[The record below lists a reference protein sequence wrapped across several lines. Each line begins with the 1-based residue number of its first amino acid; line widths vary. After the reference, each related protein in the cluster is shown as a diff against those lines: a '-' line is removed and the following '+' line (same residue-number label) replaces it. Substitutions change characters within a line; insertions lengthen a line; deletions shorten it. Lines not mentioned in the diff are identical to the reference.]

1 MSADKAREKEQR
13 RAEKEARRARR
24 AAKRQRKLQKA
35 ERRESR
41 RARKERKTVSSSTL
55 APAPLAHAK
64 AAIGNAGEPLGALSV
79 SRTREANSSTAAA
92 GAKRSGPV
100 TESGADRHTG
110 KKRRLE
116 AKGGSKRSAD
126 VTDSTVTGAIATS
139 NFSAPLV
146 DLSKQQLKIKAAE
159 LVERF
164 LSEQLS
170 QGVRKEDIIPEQ
182 VDKSRLTLGSKAN
195 ESKRERKQHDKLAAY
210 VEKRLEKA
218 VRKRETGLTARAQ
231 LAPASTSAVLSSSS
245 IQIPA
250 TRATPAAPVSP
261 AIQSTNPFL
270 RAQQQKQQQQRNA
283 HASHFPPN
291 FDFRSMTDR
300 LVASSS
306 SQRASSHG
314 QSASSAGQETSSSSD
329 QASRVPFAAN
339 SSSAGISGRSI
350 GAGISSYGA
359 GSGMGSTI
367 ADKRWASA
375 GPIPKAEANQREN
388 KEALIAANMD
398 CSHTDML
405 EKLYMPKQF
414 KWLKEAYGLEWKSSH
429 FSKAED
435 AVIEQG
441 AEEFA
446 RNNDM
451 TVDNVKG
458 LFLDRPTAE
467 HARLYASLTSY
478 LVRKLG
484 DRPARNLRIHCSA
497 MWNPDRVIKGTW
509 KVQEVEGLMQAYDR
523 HGPRWERI
531 GNELNR
537 PGHACRARYAF
548 ELGKRTAEKG
558 KWSEEE
564 SLRLLQAVEDQC
576 EKRGI
581 QPADILKGDQRFS
594 WLAVEKGIKS
604 RTAQMCRDK
613 WETIFCRS
621 ERAKRGQPIKW
632 IRARDDF
639 LLMGL
644 LETQTQ
650 AIDEND
656 DILIHWR
663 DFQKEDWCWD
673 VASMQRRWASLKQRH
688 APDEATMKDA
698 LAKITGPVTAAYE
711 EWQAQGSPLNSHPV
725 DALGRPS
732 SSTTRLPRKT
742 KSQIQMEDLIDTDEE
757 V

>member
-41 RARKERKTVSSSTL
+41 RARKERKANSSSTL
-55 APAPLAHAK
+55 APASRLHAE

-79 SRTREANSSTAAA
+79 PRSKEANSSTAAA
-92 GAKRSGPV
+92 GAKRSGSV

-116 AKGGSKRSAD
+116 AERASNDSAH

-139 NFSAPLV
+139 NLSAPLA
-146 DLSKQQLKIKAAE
+146 DLSKQQLKIMAAE

-170 QGVRKEDIIPEQ
+170 KGIRKEHIIPEQ
-182 VDKSRLTLGSKAN
+182 VDKARLTLGSKAN

-210 VEKRLEKA
+210 VEKRLEKT
-218 VRKRETGLTARAQ
+218 VRKRETGVAARAQ
-231 LAPASTSAVLSSSS
+231 LAPASSSAMLSSSS
-245 IQIPA
+245 IPIPA
-250 TRATPAAPVSP
+250 TRATPAAP
-261 AIQSTNPFL
+261 
-270 RAQQQKQQQQRNA
+270 
-283 HASHFPPN
+283 
-291 FDFRSMTDR
+291 
-300 LVASSS
+300 
-306 SQRASSHG
+306 
-314 QSASSAGQETSSSSD
+314 
-329 QASRVPFAAN
+329 ASRVPFAAN

-375 GPIPKAEANQREN
+375 GPIQKAEVDQREN

-398 CSHTDML
+398 CSHVDML

-435 AVIEQG
+435 AMIEQG

-537 PGHACRARYAF
+537 PGHACRSRYAF

-564 SLRLLQAVEDQC
+564 CLRLLQTVEDQC

-581 QPADILKGDQRFS
+581 QPAEILKGDQRFS
-594 WLAVEKGIKS
+594 WLAVEKGVKS

-621 ERAKRGQPIKW
+621 ERAKRGQPIRW

-639 LLMGL
+639 LLMGML
-644 LETQTQ
+644 KTQTQ

-673 VASMQRRWASLKQRH
+673 VASMQRRWAALRQRH
-688 APDEATMKDA
+688 APDEATMKDLYSTEA
-698 LAKITGPVTAAYE
+698 RSY
-711 EWQAQGSPLNSHPV
+711 GSQRV
-725 DALGRPS
+725 A
-732 SSTTRLPRKT
+732 
-742 KSQIQMEDLIDTDEE
+742 
-757 V
+757 